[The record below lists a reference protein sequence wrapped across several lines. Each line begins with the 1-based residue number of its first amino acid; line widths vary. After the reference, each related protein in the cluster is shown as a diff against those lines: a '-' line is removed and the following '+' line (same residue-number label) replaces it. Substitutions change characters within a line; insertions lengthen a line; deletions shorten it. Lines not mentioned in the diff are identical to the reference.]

1 MISPD
6 VKQWCERA
14 RKLIHA
20 LHKIQNEITKM
31 SDEYEFM
38 RDEYSGDDDKER
50 IDQCYAAMFNARNTF
65 VKSNIMSGGSR
76 TRRTRRH
83 RRS

>member
-1 MISPD
+1 MISPE

-14 RKLIHA
+14 RTLTHA
-20 LHKIQNEITKM
+20 LHKIQKEITKM

-38 RDEYSGDDDKER
+38 RDEYFGDDDKER
-50 IDQCYAAMFNARNTF
+50 IDKCYAAMFAARNTF
-65 VKSNIMSGGSR
+65 VKSNVMSGGSR
-76 TRRTRRH
+76 TRRRH